1 VQNDK
6 NRERALPSGGGE
18 GPPDDPN
25 SGWMRIRARL
35 RQEFGEAA
43 FANWLKK
50 LTLVRLLN
58 DKVTLGVPNQFLRD
72 WIAAHYGDRIVAHWR
87 GEIGHV
93 RGVEFVVAQVRAEPG
108 ALRDPAERARDF
120 APRDLASRAGGP
132 QAAPVARPL
141 AEVEPG
147 RVEALGRAPAAGRAE
162 PLAVAAAAVA
172 AAPLPVQPADIVE
185 GATPLEPR
193 FTFDSF
199 VVGKPNAF
207 AHAAA
212 LRVAEADIVPFNPL
226 FIWGQTGLGKTHLMQ
241 SVAWRMLERNP
252 KRKVAYL
259 TAEAFMHRFVKA
271 CRFQD
276 MLAFKEQF
284 RSVDVLIIDDVQF
297 LGGKDATQEE
307 LFNTFNALVDHR
319 RQVIVSADKPPIDL
333 ERLDQRL
340 RSRLGSSLVCQINQS
355 NYELRLAIIESKVAR
370 IGVPV
375 PDKVLEFLAHKIT
388 SSVRELEGAL
398 TRVTAHASLIGREI
412 SIEMAREVLHD
423 VLRHSDRHVTIDEI
437 QRVVCEYYK
446 LRMPDL
452 LSPRRAR
459 AVARPRQAA
468 MYLSKILT
476 NRSLP
481 EIGRKFG
488 GRDHTTVMHAV
499 RKIEELKASDA
510 NIAEDVELLT
520 RQLTE

>member
-1 VQNDK
+1 MHNDK
-6 NRERALPSGGGE
+6 SRERALPPTGGE

-25 SGWMRIRARL
+25 NAWVRIRARL

-50 LTLVRLLN
+50 LTLVRLAN

-72 WIAAHYGDRIVAHWR
+72 WIAAHYGDRLVAHWR
-87 GEIGHV
+87 GEVGHV
-93 RGVEFVVAQVRAEPG
+93 RGVEFVVAQTRGEP
-108 ALRDPAERARDF
+108 APARDAAAPDRARDF
-120 APRDLASRAGGP
+120 APRGFGGAA
-132 QAAPVARPL
+132 AAPLARPL
-141 AEVEPG
+141 AEAEPG
-147 RVEALGRAPAAGRAE
+147 RPEAQRRAE
-162 PLAVAAAAVA
+162 PLAVPAGGAEIQP
-172 AAPLPVQPADIVE
+172 PLPAQPLDIVE
-185 GATPLEPR
+185 GATPLDPR
-193 FTFDSF
+193 FTFASF

-212 LRVAEADIVPFNPL
+212 LRVAEADVVPFNPL
-226 FIWGQTGLGKTHLMQ
+226 FVWGQTGLGKTHLMQ
-241 SVAWRMLERNP
+241 AIAWRMLERNP

-319 RQVIVSADKPPIDL
+319 RQVIVSADKPPVDL
-333 ERLDQRL
+333 DRLDQRL

-355 NYELRLAIIESKVAR
+355 NYELRLAILESKVER
-370 IGVPV
+370 VGVAV

-388 SSVRELEGAL
+388 ANVRELEGAL
-398 TRVTAHASLIGREI
+398 TRVAAHASLIGREI

-423 VLRHSDRHVTIDEI
+423 VLRHHDRHVTIDEI
-437 QRVVCEYYK
+437 QRVVCEHYK
-446 LRMPDL
+446 IRMPDL

-468 MYLSKILT
+468 MYLSKMLT

-499 RKIEELKASDA
+499 RKIEELKATDV
-510 NIAEDVELLT
+510 NIAEDVDLLT
-520 RQLTE
+520 RTLTE